1 MEKRI
6 FTVLF
11 IAVFATMIG
20 AGIIEPFMAIYAKD
34 LGANGLMIGLIFG
47 SFTLSRA
54 IFTPL
59 IGRISDFKGRKNLLL
74 VGLAGYTILSFFYA
88 AATSTASLVTVRIFH
103 GMASAMVLPISMAYI
118 GDIAPKNQEG
128 KYLGTF
134 TIAFFMGLAVGPVIG
149 GTLHELWHMNA
160 AFYAMGAI
168 SFLALLLLI
177 FMLPEI
183 NAHKNIKPSS
193 FKTILKD
200 KTMQAMFIFRTL
212 NAYGV
217 AALMGFLPLIAERI
231 NVSVFQ
237 IGIVVT
243 ANLLISSM
251 FQRYFG
257 IMADKSD
264 KVAMTIA
271 GTIMVIVALALIPF
285 STGFYTLLI
294 FNLLMGF
301 GSAVSIPAG
310 SAITAQLGRK
320 LGMGSVMGLF
330 NTAFG
335 IGGGIGPIMAGVI
348 LMATNLS
355 FVFVSSAMIV
365 LVGTIIFYY
374 LMKNNVEYKM
384 AQEVQTSTSQQ
395 KGY

>member
-6 FTVLF
+6 FTILF
-11 IAVFATMIG
+11 IAVFATMLG
-20 AGIIEPFMAIYAKD
+20 TGIIEPFMAIYAKD

-54 IFTPL
+54 ILTPL

-88 AATSTASLVTVRIFH
+88 VATSTTSLVIVRILH
-103 GMASAMVLPISMAYI
+103 GLASAMVLPISMAYI

-134 TIAFFMGLAVGPVIG
+134 TIAFFMGLAFGPIIG
-149 GTLHELWHMNA
+149 GALHDIWHMDA

-168 SFLALLLLI
+168 SFLSLLLLI

-193 FKTILKD
+193 FKTILKN
-200 KTMQAMFIFRTL
+200 KTMQAMLIFRVM
-212 NAYGV
+212 NAYGI
-217 AALMGFLPLIAERI
+217 ATLMGFLPLIAERI
-231 NVSVFQ
+231 NVTIFQ
-237 IGIVVT
+237 IGFVVS
-243 ANLLISSM
+243 ANLLASSL

-257 IMADKSD
+257 IVADKSD
-264 KVAMTIA
+264 KVAMMVA
-271 GTIMVIVALALIPF
+271 GSVMMLIALALMPL
-285 STGFYTLLI
+285 SAGFYTLLL
-294 FNLLMGF
+294 FNILMGL
-301 GSAVSIPAG
+301 GSAISIPAG
-310 SAITAQLGRK
+310 SAITAQLGKK

-335 IGGGIGPIMAGVI
+335 IGGGIGPIIAGLIMLVTS
-348 LMATNLS
+348 LA
-355 FVFVSSAMIV
+355 FVFVSSAVIV
-365 LVGTIIFYY
+365 LAGTIIFY
-374 LMKNNVEYKM
+374 
-384 AQEVQTSTSQQ
+384 
-395 KGY
+395 

>member
-11 IAVFATMIG
+11 IAVFATMLG
-20 AGIIEPFMAIYAKD
+20 TGIIEPFMAIYAES

-59 IGRISDFKGRKNLLL
+59 IGRISDLKGRKNILLI
-74 VGLAGYTILSFFYA
+74 GLAGYTILSFFYA
-88 AATSTASLVTVRIFH
+88 VASTTTSLTIVRFLH
-103 GMASAMVLPISMAYI
+103 GLASAMVLPISMAYI

-134 TIAFFMGLAVGPVIG
+134 TIAFFMGLAFGPIIG
-149 GTLHELWHMNA
+149 GALYDIWHMNA

-168 SFLALLLLI
+168 SFLSLLLLI
-177 FMLPEI
+177 SMLPEI

-200 KTMQAMFIFRTL
+200 KTMQAMLIFRVM
-212 NAYGV
+212 NAYGI

-231 NVSVFQ
+231 NVTVFQ
-237 IGIVVT
+237 IGFVVS
-243 ANLLISSM
+243 ANLLASSA

-257 IMADKSD
+257 IVADKSD
-264 KVAMTIA
+264 KVAMMVA
-271 GTIMVIVALALIPF
+271 GSIMMLIALALMPL
-285 STGFYTLLI
+285 SADFYTLLL
-294 FNLLMGF
+294 FNILMGL
-301 GSAVSIPAG
+301 GSAISIPAG
-310 SAITAQLGRK
+310 SAITAQLGKK

-335 IGGGIGPIMAGVI
+335 IGGGIGPIIAGLI
-348 LMATNLS
+348 MLATNLTV
-355 FVFVSSAMIV
+355 VFVSSAVIV
-365 LVGTIIFYY
+365 LVGTMIFYY
-374 LMKNNVEYKM
+374 LMKNNFEYKI
-384 AQEVQTSTSQQ
+384 AHEVQT
-395 KGY
+395 